1 MAGRRIGQI
10 LVDLGFITDDQLLLL
25 LEEQQQQPGALLGK
39 LAEDMALITD
49 EQLAQA
55 LAEQQNMRVVTLS
68 EMDLSKQKDLLSKVS
83 ESMAQLYRVIPVK
96 FENNRL
102 TVATCDPQN
111 LSIQDELR
119 TFLGYEIEMV
129 VATERDI
136 KAAIERYYS
145 SDSESVEKLVA
156 TLAEDAELKEA
167 AEALGADG
175 PFDLTGAEA
184 LADSVP
190 VRKLLNMVLLMAIKD
205 HASDIHME
213 PFEDEFK
220 IRIKAEGVLYE
231 MVPPPRH
238 LAFAITTRIKVM
250 ANLDIAERR
259 LPQDGRIELMVGGH
273 PVDLRVSVLPTMFG
287 ESVVMRVLDR
297 TVVSLSLDKVG
308 MDEATMAAFRKVMHR
323 PNGIV
328 LVTGP
333 TGSGKTTTLYS
344 ALSEMNDIE
353 DKLVTTEDPVEY
365 DIDGIVQIPIDH
377 AIGVTF
383 ASCLRAIL
391 RQDPDIILVG
401 EIRDLETAEIAIQA
415 SLTGHLVFSTL
426 HTNDSASTVTRLK
439 DMGIPTFLITATVE
453 AILAQRLVRRICV
466 KCREETTPPQ
476 ELLME
481 VGVPLEQL
489 KGKKFFRGAG
499 CDVCNNTGYKGR
511 LGLFELLIMNDTMR
525 DMILR
530 NVATDELKAEALKAG
545 MIPLRDYG
553 LNFAYQGL
561 TTLDEIVRETV
572 LDA

>member
-1 MAGRRIGQI
+1 MAQRRIGQI
-10 LVDLGFITDDQLLLL
+10 LVDLGFLTDEQRDIV
-25 LEEQQQQPGALLGK
+25 LEEQEQQPGALFGK
-39 LAEDMALITD
+39 VAEEM
-49 EQLAQA
+49 QLVTEDQLVQA
-55 LAEQQNMRVVTLS
+55 LAEQMSMQTVSLEEIELS
-68 EMDLSKQKDLLSKVS
+68 ADLLGRIT
-83 ESMAQLYRVIPVK
+83 ETMAQLYRVVPIR
-96 FENNRL
+96 FEDNLL

-119 TFLGYEIEMV
+119 TFLGHDIEML

-136 KAAIERYYS
+136 DQTIGRYYDS
-145 SDSESVEKLVA
+145 ESESVEKLVQQ
-156 TLAEDAELKEA
+156 LAEDEELKA
-167 AEALGADG
+167 AISALDG
-175 PFDLTGAEA
+175 EKFNITDAEQ
-184 LADSVP
+184 LADSAP
-190 VRKLLNMVLLMAIKD
+190 VRRLLNMVLLLAIKD

-213 PFEDEFK
+213 PFEDEFR

-297 TVVSLSLDKVG
+297 SVVNLSLENVG
-308 MDEATMAAFRKVMHR
+308 MDEDTINTFRKVIDR
-323 PNGIV
+323 PNGII

-344 ALSEMNDIE
+344 SLSEMNDVK
-353 DKLVTTEDPVEY
+353 DKLITTEDPVEY
-365 DIDGIVQIPIDH
+365 DIDGIIQIPIDH
-377 AIGVTF
+377 DVGVTF

-415 SLTGHLVFSTL
+415 ALTGHLVFSTL
-426 HTNDSASTVTRLK
+426 HTNSAPATVTRLK
-439 DMGIPTFLITATVE
+439 DMGIPTFMTCATVE
-453 AILAQRLVRRICV
+453 AILAQRLVRRICT
-466 KCREETTPPQ
+466 KCREETSPNV

-481 VGVPLEQL
+481 LGMTKDQIAGKSFF
-489 KGKKFFRGAG
+489 KGSG
-499 CDVCNNTGYKGR
+499 CDQCNNTGYKGR
-511 LGLFELLIMNDTMR
+511 IALFELMIMNDKIR
-525 DMILR
+525 DMIMS
-530 NVATDELKAEALKAG
+530 NCSTDD
-545 MIPLRDYG
+545 LRDEAERDGMVTLREAG
-553 LNFAYQGL
+553 LNMAYDGV

-572 LDA
+572 SD